1 MSKKY
6 VSNRRTAM
14 KIDMKFV
21 LSKEAIEAIGFKL
34 SIENPSKEDVVGFI
48 TASIETQI
56 AIAED
61 QMMSALARLDEE
73 VPLVK
78 LGQGNYVMELR
89 PSDIKHGR
97 HEE

>member
-1 MSKKY
+1 
-6 VSNRRTAM
+6 M
-14 KIDMKFV
+14 KIDMKYV
-21 LSKEAIEAIGFKL
+21 LSKAAIEAIGFKL

-78 LGQGNYVMELR
+78 LGQGDYVMELN
-89 PSDIKHGR
+89 PSDLKHGR